1 MNSEQRYRDHA
12 SIISLSRNAWSEY
25 AMVSSTSVIEIRK
38 RSQVREQISRW
49 SINAVVVITVP
60 LPYNVITLNGTTEQ
74 HIHRDVAVYQSAV
87 ILPAQ
92 QVEKQIDLI
101 ANIYR

>member
-1 MNSEQRYRDHA
+1 M
-12 SIISLSRNAWSEY
+12 SRNAWSGY
-25 AMVSSTSVIEIRK
+25 VVVSSPSVVKIKK

-49 SINAVVVITVP
+49 SINATAVITVP

-74 HIHRDVAVYQSAV
+74 HIHRDMAVYQSAV

-101 ANIYR
+101 ANICR